1 MPVWIIQ
8 TGIYC
13 FILLRDNIISFVFS
27 SDIQWESFHTHL

>member
-13 FILLRDNIISFVFS
+13 FILLKDNISFVFS
-27 SDIQWESFHTHL
+27 SDIQWEPFHTHL

>member
-13 FILLRDNIISFVFS
+13 FILLRDNISFVFS
-27 SDIQWESFHTHL
+27 SNIQWVPFRIHL

>member
-8 TGIYC
+8 TAFIVL
-13 FILLRDNIISFVFS
+13 ILLKDNISFVFS